1 MTNLPPEHAASAV
14 NKRFS
19 CAWEYCCDDVMG
31 IAEMFGTNKHHRSSI
46 YTPHAAQ
53 RKAVC
58 RGAQMAGAGFGTY
71 LLVALI
77 VWGSMAPILK
87 AAKNEAFGAY
97 QSAFW
102 YFSTI

>member
-1 MTNLPPEHAASAV
+1 M
-14 NKRFS
+14 
-19 CAWEYCCDDVMG
+19 
-31 IAEMFGTNKHHRSSI
+31 
-46 YTPHAAQ
+46 
-53 RKAVC
+53 C
-58 RGAQMAGAGFGTY
+58 RGVQMAGAGFGTY

-102 YFSTI
+102 